1 MTGLILS
8 TIAYFVASYYLRRY
22 LDEIDIPKGMARSI
36 MIFSLALIIAYAV
49 AMAADYLLP

>member
-8 TIAYFVASYYLRRY
+8 TIAYFIASYYLRRY
-22 LDEIDIPKGMARSI
+22 MDEIDIPKGMARSI
-36 MIFSLALIIAYAV
+36 MIFSLALIISYAV